1 MDVVVLQVLRYRE
14 ASKILENAFQTM
26 VIMKRYVKWC
36 YKME

>member
-14 ASKILENAFQTM
+14 ASKILENGFQTM